1 MSLLKIFKK
10 HVCVVE
16 EDDDEEYRIKDI
28 AYTKIFMTKEVS
40 RRKQAEELRLLYN
53 VPVTKEGDVL

>member
-10 HVCVVE
+10 HASVVE
-16 EDDDEEYRIKDI
+16 EDDDEYRIKDI

-53 VPVTKEGDVL
+53 IPVTKEGDIS